1 MPRSTAST
9 SESTTPVSTAFARS
23 RELVRAVDVHPSP
36 AKPIPGGDVA
46 RWLLGEGRLLERLA
60 PMFDQLCWRLVGAGM
75 ALCRAT
81 LNLETLHPQI
91 QGVMFR
97 WWRDRGVTEE
107 ISYAHGMD
115 RSEAY
120 LASPLYRVA
129 EQGETVRRRIDVG
142 LGERGGVYE
151 FPIFADLANIG
162 ATDYLAGPMMMSDGQ
177 RFPASWATDAPGG
190 FSERD
195 IEQLGNL
202 IPALAA
208 VVEAKATRR
217 MATDLL
223 GTYLGPHVGQRVLSG
238 QVRRGQ
244 GQRMFAVIW
253 YSDLR
258 QSTAL
263 ADRLQGEEFFELLN
277 DYFDCAA
284 GAVLESGGEV
294 LRFVGDAVLAVFEIV
309 EPEESIKGACNRAYH
324 AARTA
329 LASKTQIDRV
339 RAARGEPTIEFGI
352 GLHYGEVM
360 YGNIGV
366 PTRLEFSVIGSAAN
380 EVSRIEDL
388 CKPLRQPLL
397 VSKRFAQEVEAPW
410 ISMGTHDLRGV
421 SQLVEVFALA
431 AEDDATAG
439 GGGI

>member
-1 MPRSTAST
+1 MPRSTASVA
-9 SESTTPVSTAFARS
+9 ESSAFARS
-23 RELVRAVDVHPSP
+23 RDLVRAVEVHPSP
-36 AKPIPGGDVA
+36 AKPIAGGDVVL
-46 RWLLGEGRLLERLA
+46 WLLGEGRLIDPLA
-60 PMFDQLCWRLVGAGM
+60 QMFDQLCWRLVATGM

-97 WWRDRGVTEE
+97 WWRERGVTEE

-115 RSEAY
+115 NSEAY
-120 LASPLYRVA
+120 LASPLYRVV
-129 EQGETVRRRIDVG
+129 EQGETVRRRIDAS
-142 LGERGGVYE
+142 LGADSTAYE
-151 FPIFADLANIG
+151 FPIFADLAQLG
-162 ATDYLAGPMMMSDGQ
+162 ATDYLAGPMAMSDGQ
-177 RFPASWATDAPGG
+177 RFPASWACDAPDG
-190 FSERD
+190 FSARD
-195 IEQLGNL
+195 SALLSGL
-202 IPALAA
+202 MPALAA
-208 VVEAKATRR
+208 VVDAKATRR

-223 GTYLGPHVGQRVLSG
+223 GTYLGSHVGQRVLSG
-238 QVRRGQ
+238 QVRRGE

-263 ADRLQGEEFFELLN
+263 ADRLAGDQFFELLN
-277 DYFDCAA
+277 DYFDCCA

-294 LRFVGDAVLAVFEIV
+294 LRFVGDAVLAVFEII

-329 LASKTQIDRV
+329 LAWKGQIDAARQ
-339 RAARGEPTIEFGI
+339 ARGEPTIEFGI

-388 CKPLRQPLL
+388 CKVLRQPLL

-410 ISMGTHDLRGV
+410 ISTGTHDLRGV

-431 AEDDATAG
+431 DDDGHEG
-439 GGGI
+439 GAAI

>member
-1 MPRSTAST
+1 MPRANASVVQT
-9 SESTTPVSTAFARS
+9 SAFARS
-23 RELVRAVDVHPSP
+23 RDLVRAIEVHSSP
-36 AKPIPGGDVA
+36 AQPIAGGDVV
-46 RWLLGEGRLLERLA
+46 RWLLHEGRLIETLA
-60 PMFDQLCWRLVGAGM
+60 AMFDELCWRLVGGGM

-97 WWRDRGVTEE
+97 WWRGRGVTEE

-115 RSEAY
+115 RDEAY
-120 LASPLYRVA
+120 LASPLYRVI
-129 EQGETVRRRIDVG
+129 EQGETVRRPIDAT
-142 LGERGGVYE
+142 LGTDSAAYE
-151 FPIFADLANIG
+151 FPIFADLAQIG
-162 ATDYLAGPMMMSDGQ
+162 ATDYLAGPMVMSDGQ
-177 RFPASWATDAPGG
+177 RFPASWACDAPGG
-190 FSERD
+190 FSAHD
-195 IEQLGNL
+195 IETLGAL
-202 IPALAA
+202 MPALAA
-208 VVEAKATRR
+208 VVDAKATRR

-223 GTYLGPHVGQRVLSG
+223 GTYLGSHVGQRVLSG
-238 QVRRGQ
+238 QVRRGE

-263 ADRLQGEEFFELLN
+263 ADRLTGDAFFELLN
-277 DYFDCAA
+277 DYFDCCA

-294 LRFVGDAVLAVFEIV
+294 LRFVGDAVLAVFEII

-329 LASKTQIDRV
+329 LAWKSQIDAV
-339 RAARGEPTIEFGI
+339 RQARGEPTIEFGI

-388 CKPLRQPLL
+388 CKVVRQPLL
-397 VSKRFAQEVEAPW
+397 VSKRFAQEVDAPW
-410 ISMGTHDLRGV
+410 VSTGTHDLRGV
-421 SQLVEVFALA
+421 SQLIEVFALA
-431 AEDDATAG
+431 EEGHEAG
-439 GGGI
+439 AAI

>member
-1 MPRSTAST
+1 MPRSML
-9 SESTTPVSTAFARS
+9 PVPDSAAFARS
-23 RELVRAVDVHPSP
+23 RDLVRAIDVHSSA
-36 AKPIPGGDVA
+36 AKPIAGGDVA
-46 RWLLGEGRLLERLA
+46 RWLLGEGRLIESLA
-60 PMFDQLCWRLVGAGM
+60 SMFDQLCWRLVGGGM
-75 ALCRAT
+75 KLCRAT

-97 WWRDRGVTEE
+97 WWRERGVTEE

-115 RSEAY
+115 GTEAY
-120 LASPLYRVA
+120 LTSPLYRVA
-129 EQGETVRRRIDVG
+129 AQGETIRRRIESS
-142 LGERGGVYE
+142 LGEGGDDYE
-151 FPIFADLANIG
+151 FPIFADLAKIG
-162 ATDYLAGPMMMSDGQ
+162 ATDYLAGPMQMSDGQ

-190 FSERD
+190 FSERE
-195 IEQLGNL
+195 IEQLGEL
-202 IPALAA
+202 MPALAA
-208 VVEAKATRR
+208 VVDARATRR

-223 GTYLGPHVGQRVLSG
+223 ATYLGPHVGQRVLSG
-238 QVRRGQ
+238 QVRRGE

-263 ADRLQGEEFFELLN
+263 ADRMQDDAFFELLN

-294 LRFVGDAVLAVFEIV
+294 LRFVGDAVLAVFEII

-329 LASKTQIDRV
+329 LAWKTQLDLA

-388 CKPLRQPLL
+388 CKPLRQSLL

-421 SQLVEVFALA
+421 SQLVEVFAI
-431 AEDDATAG
+431 AEDEESGGAG
-439 GGGI
+439 I

>member
-1 MPRSTAST
+1 MPRSPIA
-9 SESTTPVSTAFARS
+9 TPVVATPSAAFERT
-23 RELVRAVDVHPSP
+23 RELVRAINVHPSP
-36 AKPIPGGDVA
+36 AKPIPGGNVA
-46 RWLLGEGRLLERLA
+46 RWLLDEGRLLAPLA
-60 PMFDQLCWRLVGAGM
+60 AMFDQLCWRLVGDGVT
-75 ALCRAT
+75 LCRAT

-107 ISYAHGMD
+107 ISYAHGMETT
-115 RSEAY
+115 EAY
-120 LASPLYRVA
+120 LTSPLYLVA
-129 EQGETVRRRIDVG
+129 EQGQTLRRRIVG
-142 LGERGGVYE
+142 TLGEGGDEYE
-151 FPIFADLANIG
+151 FPIFADLARMG
-162 ATDYLAGPMMMSDGQ
+162 ATDYLAGPMAMSDGQ
-177 RFPASWATDAPGG
+177 RFPASWASDAPNG

-195 IEQLGNL
+195 IEQLGSL
-202 IPALAA
+202 MPALAA
-208 VVEAKATRR
+208 VVDAKATRR

-223 GTYLGPHVGQRVLSG
+223 STYLGPHVGQRVLSG

-263 ADRLQGEEFFELLN
+263 ADRLQGEAFFELLN

-294 LRFVGDAVLAVFEIV
+294 LRFVGDAVLAVFEII

-329 LASKTQIDRV
+329 QAWKTQIDQT

-388 CKPLRQPLL
+388 CKPLRQALL

-431 AEDDATAG
+431 GEDDATAG

>member
-1 MPRSTAST
+1 MPRSPLAVPDS
-9 SESTTPVSTAFARS
+9 PAFARS
-23 RELVRAVDVHPSP
+23 RDLVRAIEVHQSP
-36 AKPIPGGDVA
+36 AKPIVSTDVA
-46 RWLLGEGRLLERLA
+46 RWLLDEGRLIAEMA
-60 PMFDQLCWRLVGAGM
+60 AMFDQLCWRLVGAGM
-75 ALCRAT
+75 GLCRAT

-97 WWRDRGVTEE
+97 WWRERGVTEE

-115 RSEAY
+115 NTAAY
-120 LASPLYRVA
+120 LASPLFRVV
-129 EQGETVRRRIDVG
+129 EHGETVRRRIEA
-142 LGERGGVYE
+142 LGDSAEAYE
-151 FPIFADLANIG
+151 FPIFADLAKLG
-162 ATDYLAGPMMMSDGQ
+162 ATDYLAGPMVMADGQ
-177 RFPASWATDAPGG
+177 RFPASWATDTPGG
-190 FSERD
+190 FSEADVAR
-195 IEQLGNL
+195 LAGL
-202 IPALAA
+202 MPALAA
-208 VVEAKATRR
+208 VVDTKATRR

-223 GTYLGPHVGQRVLSG
+223 GTYLGAQVGQRVLSG
-238 QVRRGQ
+238 QVRRGE

-263 ADRLQGEEFFELLN
+263 ADRLQGDAFFELLN

-309 EPEESIKGACNRAYH
+309 EPESSIKGACNRAYH

-329 LASKTQIDRV
+329 LAWKAQIDEARQ
-339 RAARGEPTIEFGI
+339 ARGDPTIEFGI
-352 GLHYGEVM
+352 GLHYGEVL

-397 VSKRFAQEVEAPW
+397 VSKRFAQEVDGAPW
-410 ISMGTHDLRGV
+410 VSMGTHDLRGV
-421 SQLVEVFALA
+421 SQLVEIFALGEDEGHEAGA
-431 AEDDATAG
+431 A
-439 GGGI
+439 I